1 MEENKDKKNFK
12 RTTKPASVK
21 ASALDHGRVPPQAVD
36 LEEVILG
43 ALMLEQNALNT
54 VIDILQPD
62 TFYKEAHRYIF
73 EAIQALFARSSPI
86 DMLTV
91 IEELKKQGK
100 LELVGGAYYVTYLT
114 NRVVSSANIEYHAR
128 IVAQKYIQRRLI
140 EISTEIINDSFEES
154 TDVFDLLDSA
164 EDKLFRINEE
174 NLKRKT
180 NGMAQ
185 LLRSARDLVETA
197 SKNESSLSGVP
208 SGFKSLDSV
217 TAGWQPSDL
226 IIIAARPGMG
236 KTAFVLSMARNM
248 AMAREVPVAL
258 FSLEM
263 SAIQLV
269 MRLIASESK
278 ISSERLRTGKL
289 TSQEWKSLNDNM
301 DNLSK
306 AKLYIDDTPA
316 LSVFELR
323 AKARRLKQQHN
334 IQCVVVDYLQL
345 MTSKVEKNA
354 NREVEIA
361 TISRS
366 LKALAKELSIPVIC
380 LSQLSREVEKR
391 PGSKRPQLSDLRE
404 SGAIEQDAD
413 IVMFIYRPEYYFK
426 EDSKEDIEQ
435 IRNKAELIIE
445 KHRNGPLTT
454 IHLKFLGAFAK
465 FYEEDDTDFTNSIR
479 LLSESSF
486 SNTAS
491 VGNSV
496 TKQSRMNSDP
506 SDDFSIR
513 PSDV

>member
-1 MEENKDKKNFK
+1 MEDSKDKKYVK
-12 RTTKPASVK
+12 RSVKPAPVK

-54 VIDILQPD
+54 VIDIIQPD
-62 TFYKEAHRYIF
+62 SFYKEAHRYIF
-73 EAIQALFARSSPI
+73 EAIQSLFARSSPI

-100 LELVGGAYYVTYLT
+100 LELVGGAYYITYLT

-164 EDKLFRINEE
+164 EDKLFKINEE
-174 NLKRKT
+174 NLRRKT

-185 LLRSARDLVETA
+185 LLRSAREMVETA
-197 SKNESSLSGVP
+197 SKNENSLSGVP
-208 SGFKSLDSV
+208 SGFKSLDAV
-217 TAGWQPSDL
+217 TAGWQRSDL

-248 AMAREVPVAL
+248 AMVNEVPVAL

-269 MRLIASESK
+269 MRLIASEAR

-306 AKLYIDDTPA
+306 AKLYLDDTPA

-323 AKARRLKQQHN
+323 AKARRLKQQYD
-334 IQCVVVDYLQL
+334 IQCIIIDYLQL

-426 EDSKEDIEQ
+426 EDDKNTDLEAIK
-435 IRNKAELIIE
+435 NKAELLIE

-454 IHLKFLGAFAK
+454 INLKFLGAYAR
-465 FYEEDDTDFTNSIR
+465 FYEETDEDFSQAIR
-479 LLSESSF
+479 ILSESGYSSSGSSF
-486 SNTAS
+486 TVQSKMNNDNT
-491 VGNSV
+491 G
-496 TKQSRMNSDP
+496 
-506 SDDFSIR
+506 DDFSIR
-513 PSDV
+513 HGGL

>member
-1 MEENKDKKNFK
+1 MEESKDKKNVK
-12 RTTKPASVK
+12 RSVK
-21 ASALDHGRVPPQAVD
+21 PTPVKVSGLDHGRVLPQAVD

-54 VIDILQPD
+54 VIDIIQPD
-62 TFYKEAHRYIF
+62 SFYKEAHRYIF
-73 EAIQALFARSSPI
+73 EAIQSLFSRSSPI
-86 DMLTV
+86 DLLTV
-91 IEELKKQGK
+91 IEELKKQSK
-100 LELVGGAYYVTYLT
+100 LELVGGAYYITYLT

-164 EDKLFRINEE
+164 EDKLFKINEE
-174 NLKRKT
+174 NLRRKT

-185 LLRSARDLVETA
+185 LLRSAREMVETA
-197 SKNESSLSGVP
+197 SKSENSLSGVP
-208 SGFKSLDSV
+208 SGFKSLDAV
-217 TAGWQPSDL
+217 TAGWQRSDL

-248 AMAREVPVAL
+248 AMVNEVPVAL

-269 MRLIASESK
+269 MRLISSEAR

-289 TSQEWKSLNDNM
+289 TAQEWKSLNDNM

-306 AKLYIDDTPA
+306 AKLYLDDTPA

-323 AKARRLKQQHN
+323 AKARRLKQQYD
-334 IQCVVVDYLQL
+334 IQCVIVDYLQL

-354 NREVEIA
+354 NREVEIS

-426 EDSKEDIEQ
+426 EDDKNTDIET
-435 IRNKAELIIE
+435 IRNKAELIVE
-445 KHRNGPLTT
+445 KHRNGPITT
-454 IHLKFLGAFAK
+454 INLKFLGAYAR
-465 FYEEDDTDFTNSIR
+465 FYEENDEDFSQAIR
-479 LLSESSF
+479 ILSETESSNSGSSF
-486 SNTAS
+486 T
-491 VGNSV
+491 V
-496 TKQSRMNSDP
+496 QSKMNNDS
-506 SDDFSIR
+506 SGDDFSIR
-513 PSDV
+513 HGGI

>member
-1 MEENKDKKNFK
+1 MEEGKDKKNTK
-12 RTTKPASVK
+12 RSVKPVSMK
-21 ASALDHGRVPPQAVD
+21 ASAFDHGRVPPQAVE

-54 VIDILQPD
+54 VIDIIQPD
-62 TFYKEAHRYIF
+62 SFYKEAHRYIF
-73 EAIQALFARSSPI
+73 EAIQKLFARSSPI

-91 IEELKKQGK
+91 IEELKKEGK
-100 LELVGGAYYVTYLT
+100 LELVGGAYYITYLT

-164 EDKLFRINEE
+164 EDKLFKINEE
-174 NLKRKT
+174 NLRRKT

-185 LLRSARDLVETA
+185 LLRSARDMVETA
-197 SKNESSLSGVP
+197 SKNENSLSGVP
-208 SGFKSLDSV
+208 SGFKSLDGV
-217 TAGWQPSDL
+217 TAGWQRSDL
-226 IIIAARPGMG
+226 IILAARPGMG

-248 AMAREVPVAL
+248 ALDMEVPVAL

-269 MRLIASESK
+269 MRLIASEAK

-323 AKARRLKQQHN
+323 AKARRLKQQYN
-334 IQCVVVDYLQL
+334 IQCIVIDYLQL
-345 MTSKVEKNA
+345 MTSKVDKNA

-366 LKALAKELSIPVIC
+366 LKALAKELDIPVIC

-426 EDSKEDIEQ
+426 EDDKTTDIES

-454 IHLKFLGAFAK
+454 INLKFLGAFAR
-465 FYEEDDTDFTNSIR
+465 FYDEDDTNFSSAIR
-479 LLSESSF
+479 LLSETGYSSAG
-486 SNTAS
+486 SSITM
-491 VGNSV
+491 
-496 TKQSRMNSDP
+496 QSRMNNDETG
-506 SDDFSIR
+506 DDFSIR
-513 PSDV
+513 HGDL